1 MNPDYSPAPP
11 TRFELTVPADM
22 AGLRLDQALAKLLPE
37 HSRNRIAGWVRSE
50 QVRVQGSA
58 AKPKQKVWGG
68 ERIEIDAAP
77 TPEVTAYQPEAL
89 ALDIVHEDED
99 LIVIDK
105 PVGLV
110 VHPGSGNWQGT
121 MLNALLHHAEAMAN
135 LPRAG
140 IVHRL
145 DKDTSGLIVVAKTL
159 AAHTSL
165 VRQLQERSVT
175 RMYCAFVHG
184 EVEHAGDVD
193 APIGRH
199 PTQRTRMAIVSSG
212 RTARTRYRPVEHYVG
227 ATRLE
232 CQLDTG
238 RTHQIR
244 VHLTSIG
251 HPLIGD
257 PVYKSGARTALPA
270 EVTLQRQALH
280 AMKLELD
287 HPRTGERMHWNSR
300 LPADLR
306 TLMQQLRR
314 ANS

>member
-22 AGLRLDQALAKLLPE
+22 AGLRLDQALARLLPE

-77 TPEVTAYQPEAL
+77 APEITAYQPEAL

-199 PTQRTRMAIVSSG
+199 PTQRTRMAIVPGG
-212 RTARTRYRPVEHYVG
+212 RTARTRYRPVERYVG

-257 PVYKSGARTALPA
+257 PVYKSGARKALPA
-270 EVTLQRQALH
+270 EVNLQRQALH